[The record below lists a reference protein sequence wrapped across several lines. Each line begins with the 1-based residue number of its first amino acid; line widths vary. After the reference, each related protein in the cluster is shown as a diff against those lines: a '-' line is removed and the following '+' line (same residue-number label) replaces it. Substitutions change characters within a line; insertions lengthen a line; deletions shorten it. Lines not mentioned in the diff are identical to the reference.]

1 MFVLIHVCLNNPSFV
16 KIIMYDYLY
25 IFALRTFKEIR
36 IIYKVSNVSQ
46 LFGIKANKN
55 CVF

>member
-1 MFVLIHVCLNNPSFV
+1 MFVLIHVCLNNPSSV